1 MSEVMDDKNL
11 KALVSLLA
19 DDDKEI
25 LDHVE
30 QKIITLGGTVI
41 PYLESEWESNF
52 NPIVQ
57 KRIEDLIHTVQFSQ
71 LKQKLRTWKEA
82 GFMDLL
88 EGMWLISTYQY
99 PDLEYEKLKSDIE
112 QLYFEAWT
120 EMRFDNDNPIDQ
132 VKILNYV
139 FFGKMRFASNTKNFH
154 SVSNSM
160 LNVVLETR
168 KGNPISLCVVYM
180 LIAQR
185 LKMPIYGVNLPNL
198 FILTYKVKDLQFY
211 INAFNKG
218 LVFTRSDIDNYISH
232 LNLSHNPMFYEPCNN
247 LSIIRRVLRN
257 MIVSFEKAGNIE
269 KTDEVRQLLLSISDE
284 SDTEV

>member
-1 MSEVMDDKNL
+1 MELIDDKNMI
-11 KALVSLLA
+11 ALVSLLS

-25 LDHVE
+25 IDHVE
-30 QKIITLGGTVI
+30 QKIITLGDSVI
-41 PYLESEWESNF
+41 PFLEREWESNF

-71 LKQKLRTWKEA
+71 LKNKLKSWKDG

-99 PDLEYEKLKSDIE
+99 PDLEYEKLKADFE

-120 EMRFDNDNPIDQ
+120 EI
-132 VKILNYV
+132 KIETEHPYETIKLMNFI
-139 FFGKMRFASNTKNFH
+139 FFNKMRFSSNTKNFH

-168 KGNPISLCVVYM
+168 KGNPISLCVIYM
-180 LIAQR
+180 LIAQK
-185 LKMPIYGVNLPNL
+185 LKMPVYGVNLPNL
-198 FILTYKVKDLQFY
+198 FILTFKNQNIQFY

-218 LVFTRSDIDNYISH
+218 LIFTRSDIDNYISH
-232 LNLSHNPMFYEPCNN
+232 LNLTHNAMFYEPCNN

-257 MIVSFEKAGNIE
+257 MIVSFEKAGATDKIE
-269 KTDEVRQLLLSISDE
+269 EAHQLLSCISDE
-284 SDTEV
+284 SDNEV